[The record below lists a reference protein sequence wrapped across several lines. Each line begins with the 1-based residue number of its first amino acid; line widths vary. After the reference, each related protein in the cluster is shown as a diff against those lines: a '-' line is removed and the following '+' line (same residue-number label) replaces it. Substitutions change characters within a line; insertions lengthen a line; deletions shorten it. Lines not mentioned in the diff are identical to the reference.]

1 MNKNLIATIL
11 LVANVVCAVSLLLEV
26 PSILKTKRT
35 YVLTPFMKVVPENTE
50 WTMQELEK
58 MQSQIPAA
66 LEARDMA
73 GGYSHL
79 GSTLSIDDVLRGLD
93 SLDKSTTPLTDVQ
106 REQIAQE
113 VSLFT
118 SKHKEIRDVQ
128 KELLDIEKRMFET
141 VHLLEVSP

>member
-58 MQSQIPAA
+58 MHDLGIASSVNT
-66 LEARDMA
+66 
-73 GGYSHL
+73 YSISLPICATSLYHFL
-79 GSTLSIDDVLRGLD
+79 LSTFYLRTCFLDDRRHIVTGC
-93 SLDKSTTPLTDVQ
+93 
-106 REQIAQE
+106 
-113 VSLFT
+113 
-118 SKHKEIRDVQ
+118 
-128 KELLDIEKRMFET
+128 
-141 VHLLEVSP
+141 VHIYIWYT